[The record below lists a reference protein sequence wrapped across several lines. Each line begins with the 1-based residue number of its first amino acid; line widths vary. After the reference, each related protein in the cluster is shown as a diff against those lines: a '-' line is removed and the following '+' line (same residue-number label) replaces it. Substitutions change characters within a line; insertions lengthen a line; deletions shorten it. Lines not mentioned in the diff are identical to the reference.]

1 MQPAFWPQK
10 TMLPR
15 LFRAD
20 LDKAGSLPVPQFRG
34 RPVRVKWQFLF
45 GICTKKPARPARD
58 RWWLVLRLACEL
70 QRASYATRPRA
81 GQDRYFIALR
91 NLNRSGI
98 VVKTPTARSAR
109 PAVCRSAFSKLLL
122 RRSPIPTASALP

>member
-15 LFRAD
+15 LFRAE
-20 LDKAGSLPVPQFRG
+20 LDKAGSLPVPQFRA

-45 GICTKKPARPARD
+45 GICTKKPARRARD

-70 QRASYATRPRA
+70 QRASLCHA
-81 GQDRYFIALR
+81 
-91 NLNRSGI
+91 
-98 VVKTPTARSAR
+98 
-109 PAVCRSAFSKLLL
+109 PAVIRM
-122 RRSPIPTASALP
+122 PIAKQATTDPALDAQV